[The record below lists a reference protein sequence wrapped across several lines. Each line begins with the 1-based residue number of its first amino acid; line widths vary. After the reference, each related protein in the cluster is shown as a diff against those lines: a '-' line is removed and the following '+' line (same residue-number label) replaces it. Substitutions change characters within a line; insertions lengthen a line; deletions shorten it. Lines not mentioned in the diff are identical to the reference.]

1 MSAAPATDMNATY
14 TGIRA
19 ATEEVLPRRV
29 WQKRYARRLLFTDFL
44 VLAIVIGSVQ
54 VFWLGFD
61 DAASFGFPTMTGGQY
76 GGEVSYGIVSG
87 AILILWMLV
96 LVAVGSVDSRVMG
109 VGHTEYRK
117 ITDSG
122 IGVFAALATSM
133 FLLKLDVARGYLLL
147 TFAIGIAGLLFAR
160 MAWRKWLKS
169 HRARGDYSNQ
179 VVLVGSRS
187 SIRHISDELAKQP
200 WAGYNVVGAAL
211 AQDPRDSGILAIGD
225 VPVISDFDGVREA
238 MDIIGAD
245 TVIITGADH
254 LDPQRVRELSWELE
268 KGEYSL
274 VMAPSLTDV
283 SGPRIHSRPV
293 AGLPLMHV
301 ETPRY
306 TGLRAAMK
314 RSFDILA
321 SLLIILLLFLPMG
334 VVATMVK
341 VTSPGPVLF
350 KQRRIGL
357 DGEEF
362 RMLKFRSMR
371 SDAEQLLAQLDAA
384 DRMDPDSVLFKMK
397 DDPRVTKVGRFIR
410 RYSIDELPQ
419 VFNVLMGS
427 MSLVGPRPS
436 LAQEVAQYE
445 HHVHRRFLVKPG
457 ITGLWQV
464 SGRSDLPWEEAVRLD
479 LYYVE
484 NWSLTADLA
493 ILWRTGRAIFE
504 GKGAY

>member
-1 MSAAPATDMNATY
+1 MSAAHAPDMHATY

-19 ATEEVLPRRV
+19 VTQEVLPRKV
-29 WQKRYARRLLFTDFL
+29 WQKRYARRLLTTDFA
-44 VLAIVIGSVQ
+44 VLAFVVGSVQ
-54 VFWLGFD
+54 LFWLGFD
-61 DAASFGFPTMTGGQY
+61 DTANFRFPTSPSDQY
-76 GGEVSYGIVSG
+76 GGEVSYGVVSA
-87 AILILWMLV
+87 AILAAWMCV
-96 LVAVGSVDSRVMG
+96 LIAVGSVDSRVMG
-109 VGHTEYRK
+109 AGYTEYRK

-122 IGVFAALATSM
+122 IGLFAAVATLM
-133 FLLKLDVARGYLLL
+133 FLLKLDVARGYLVL
-147 TFAIGIAGLLFAR
+147 TFVLGISGLLFAR
-160 MAWRKWLKS
+160 IAWRRWLKS

-200 WAGYNVVGAAL
+200 WAGYHVVGAAL
-211 AQDPRDSGILAIGD
+211 AQDPRDSGVLAIGN
-225 VPVISDFDGVREA
+225 VPVISDFNGVREA
-238 MDIIGAD
+238 MDVIGAD
-245 TVIITGADH
+245 TAIITGADH

-314 RSFDILA
+314 RTFDIVGSLCIIMLLA
-321 SLLIILLLFLPMG
+321 LPMIA
-334 VVATMVK
+334 VAIMVK
-341 VTSPGPVLF
+341 ATSPGPVLF
-350 KQRRIGL
+350 KQQRVGL
-357 DGEEF
+357 DGHEF
-362 RMLKFRSMR
+362 RMWKFRSMR
-371 SDAEQLLAQLDAA
+371 RDAEQVLAQLDAA
-384 DRMDPDSVLFKMK
+384 DRMDPGSVLFKMK
-397 DDPRVTKVGRFIR
+397 DDPRVTRVGRFIR

-436 LAQEVAQYE
+436 LAREVAQYE

-464 SGRSDLPWEEAVRLD
+464 SGRSDLPWDEAVRLD

-484 NWSLTADLA
+484 NWSMTADLV
-493 ILWRTGRAIFE
+493 ILWRTAQVVLRGS
-504 GKGAY
+504 GAY

>member
-1 MSAAPATDMNATY
+1 MYATY
-14 TGIRA
+14 TGIQA
-19 ATEEVLPRRV
+19 ETERHLPRRV
-29 WQKRYARRLLFTDFL
+29 WQRRYATRLLITDFI
-44 VLAIVIGSVQ
+44 VLALVIGTIQ
-54 VFWLGFD
+54 VFWLDFD
-61 DAASFGFPTMTGGQY
+61 DTANFGFPGSPGEQFS
-76 GGEVSYGIVSG
+76 GEVSYGLVSG
-87 AILILWMLV
+87 ALLLLWMVV
-96 LVAVGSVDSRVMG
+96 LVSVGSVDSRVMG

-122 IGVFAALATSM
+122 VGLFAAGATIM

-147 TFAIGIAGLLFAR
+147 TFAVGIIALLFAR
-160 MAWRKWLKS
+160 MMWRKWLKK
-169 HRARGDYSNQ
+169 HRTRGDYSSQ
-179 VVLVGSRS
+179 VVLVGSHS
-187 SIRHISDELAKQP
+187 SIRHIADELAKQP

-211 AQDPRDSGILAIGD
+211 AQSPQDSGVLAIGN
-225 VPVISDFDGVREA
+225 VPVVSDFDGVREA
-238 MDIIGAD
+238 MDTIGAD
-245 TVIITGADH
+245 TAIITGADH

-314 RSFDILA
+314 RSFDIA
-321 SLLIILLLFLPMG
+321 GSLLIIVLLSLPMA
-334 VVATMVK
+334 VVAITVK
-341 VTSPGPVLF
+341 STSPGPVFF
-350 KQRRIGL
+350 KQQRVGL

-362 RMLKFRSMR
+362 RMWKFRSMR
-371 SDAEQLLAQLDAA
+371 QDAEQQLARLDAA
-384 DRMDPDSVLFKMK
+384 DRMDPGNVLFKMK
-397 DDPRVTKVGRFIR
+397 DDPRITSVGRFIR

-419 VFNVLMGS
+419 VFNVLLGS

-436 LAQEVAQYE
+436 LAREVAQYE

-464 SGRSDLPWEEAVRLD
+464 SGRSDLPWDEAVRLD

-484 NWSLTADLA
+484 NWSLTADLL
-493 ILWRTGRAIFE
+493 ILWRTANVVIRGS
-504 GKGAY
+504 GAY

>member
-1 MSAAPATDMNATY
+1 MSATEAPDMHVTH
-14 TGIRA
+14 TGIQTV
-19 ATEEVLPRRV
+19 TEGHLPRRV
-29 WQKRYARRLLFTDFL
+29 WQKRYAARLLTTDFI
-44 VLAIVIGSVQ
+44 VLALVIGTIQ
-54 VFWLGFD
+54 LFWLGFD
-61 DAASFGFPTMTGGQY
+61 DTANFGFPASSGNEY

-87 AILILWMLV
+87 AILILWMVV
-96 LVAVGSVDSRVMG
+96 LVSVGSVDSRVMG

-122 IGVFAALATSM
+122 IGLFAAVATIM

-160 MAWRKWLKS
+160 LAWRQWLKK
-169 HRARGDYSNQ
+169 HRTRGDYSNQ

-187 SIRHISDELAKQP
+187 SIRHIADELAKQP

-211 AQDPRDSGILAIGD
+211 AQNPKDSGVLAIGN

-238 MDIIGAD
+238 MESIRAD
-245 TVIITGADH
+245 TAIITGADH

-314 RSFDILA
+314 RSFDVVG
-321 SLLIILLLFLPMG
+321 SLLIIVLLALPMA
-334 VVATMVK
+334 VVAIMVK
-341 VTSPGPVLF
+341 ATSAGPVFF
-350 KQRRIGL
+350 KQQRVGL

-362 RMLKFRSMR
+362 RMWKFRSMR
-371 SDAEQLLAQLDAA
+371 NDAEQLLAQLDAA
-384 DRMDPDSVLFKMK
+384 DRMDPGNVLFKMK
-397 DDPRVTKVGRFIR
+397 DDPRITNVGRFIR

-436 LAQEVAQYE
+436 LAREVAQYE

-464 SGRSDLPWEEAVRLD
+464 SGRSDLPWDEAVRLD

-484 NWSLTADLA
+484 NWSLTVDFA
-493 ILWRTGRAIFE
+493 ILWRTGRAVFR
-504 GKGAY
+504 GAGAY

>member
-1 MSAAPATDMNATY
+1 MSAAEAPDMHATY
-14 TGIRA
+14 TGIQAVTKDR
-19 ATEEVLPRRV
+19 LPRRV
-29 WQKRYARRLLFTDFL
+29 WQKRYAARLIVTDFV
-44 VLAIVIGSVQ
+44 VLAFVIATIQ
-54 VFWLGFD
+54 WFWLGFD
-61 DAASFGFPTMTGGQY
+61 DTASFGFPTSPGGEFS
-76 GGEVSYGIVSG
+76 GEVSYGVVSG
-87 AILILWMLV
+87 AILILWMVV
-96 LVAVGSVDSRVMG
+96 LVSVGSVDSRVMG

-122 IGVFAALATSM
+122 VGLFAAIATVM
-133 FLLKLDVARGYLLL
+133 FLLKLDVARGYLVL
-147 TFAIGIAGLLFAR
+147 TFALGTICLLFAR
-160 MAWRKWLKS
+160 MVWRKWLKG
-169 HRARGDYSNQ
+169 HRTRGDYSNQ

-187 SIRHISDELAKQP
+187 SIRHIADELAKQP

-211 AQDPRDSGILAIGD
+211 AQNPRDSGVLAIGK
-225 VPVISDFDGVREA
+225 VPVISDFDGVRGA
-238 MDIIGAD
+238 MDLIGAD
-245 TVIITGADH
+245 TAIITGADH

-268 KGEYSL
+268 KGQYSL

-314 RSFDILA
+314 RTFDIVG
-321 SLLIILLLFLPMG
+321 SLSIILVLLLPMA
-334 VVATMVK
+334 VVAVLVK
-341 VTSPGPVLF
+341 ASSPGPVLF
-350 KQRRIGL
+350 KQHRVGL

-362 RMLKFRSMR
+362 RMWKFRSMR
-371 SDAEQLLAQLDAA
+371 QDAEQLLAQLDAA
-384 DRMDPDSVLFKMK
+384 DRIDPENVLFKMK
-397 DDPRVTKVGRFIR
+397 EDPRITKVGSFIR

-419 VFNVLMGS
+419 VFNVLTGS

-436 LAQEVAQYE
+436 LAREVAQYE

-464 SGRSDLPWEEAVRLD
+464 SGRSDLPWDEAVRLD

-484 NWSLTADLA
+484 NWSMTADLV
-493 ILWRTGRAIFE
+493 ILWRTANVVIRGS
-504 GKGAY
+504 GAY

>member
-1 MSAAPATDMNATY
+1 MSAAHAPDMHATY

-19 ATEEVLPRRV
+19 VTQEVLPRKV
-29 WQKRYARRLLFTDFL
+29 WQKRYARRLLTTDFA
-44 VLAIVIGSVQ
+44 VLAFVVGSVQ
-54 VFWLGFD
+54 LFWLGFD
-61 DAASFGFPTMTGGQY
+61 DTANFRFPTSPSDQY
-76 GGEVSYGIVSG
+76 GGEVSYGVVSA
-87 AILILWMLV
+87 AILAAWMCV
-96 LVAVGSVDSRVMG
+96 LIAVGSVDSRVMG
-109 VGHTEYRK
+109 AGYTEYRK

-122 IGVFAALATSM
+122 IGLFAAVATLM
-133 FLLKLDVARGYLLL
+133 FLLKLDVARGYLVL
-147 TFAIGIAGLLFAR
+147 TFVLGISGLLFAR
-160 MAWRKWLKS
+160 IAWRRWLKS

-200 WAGYNVVGAAL
+200 WAGYHVVGAAL
-211 AQDPRDSGILAIGD
+211 AQDPRDSGVLAIGN
-225 VPVISDFDGVREA
+225 VPVISDFNGVREA
-238 MDIIGAD
+238 MDVIGAD
-245 TVIITGADH
+245 TAIITGADH

-314 RSFDILA
+314 RTFDIVG
-321 SLLIILLLFLPMG
+321 SLCIIILLALPMIA
-334 VVATMVK
+334 VAIMVK
-341 VTSPGPVLF
+341 ATSPGPVLF
-350 KQRRIGL
+350 KQQRVGL
-357 DGEEF
+357 DGDEF
-362 RMLKFRSMR
+362 RMWKFRSMR
-371 SDAEQLLAQLDAA
+371 RDAEQVLAQLDAA
-384 DRMDPDSVLFKMK
+384 DRMDPGSVLFKMK
-397 DDPRVTKVGRFIR
+397 DDPRVTRVGRFIR

-436 LAQEVAQYE
+436 LAREVAQYE

-464 SGRSDLPWEEAVRLD
+464 SGRSDLPWDEAVRLD

-484 NWSLTADLA
+484 NWSMTADLV
-493 ILWRTGRAIFE
+493 ILWRTAQVVLRGS
-504 GKGAY
+504 GAY

>member
-1 MSAAPATDMNATY
+1 MSASQAPDMHATY

-19 ATEEVLPRRV
+19 VTEEVLPRKV
-29 WQKRYARRLLFTDFL
+29 WQRRYARRLLVTDSL
-44 VLAIVIGSVQ
+44 VLAIVIGGVQ
-54 VFWLGFD
+54 IIWLGVSDTANFRV
-61 DAASFGFPTMTGGQY
+61 PTSPDVQY
-76 GGEVSYGIVSG
+76 GGEVSYAVVSG
-87 AILILWMLV
+87 LILLIWMCV

-109 VGHTEYRK
+109 VGYTEYRK

-122 IGVFAALATSM
+122 IGLFTAVATIM

-147 TFAIGIAGLLFAR
+147 TFAIGIVSLLFAR
-160 MAWRKWLKS
+160 MAWRRWLKN

-187 SIRHISDELAKQP
+187 SIRHISEELAKQP
-200 WAGYNVVGAAL
+200 WAGYHVVGAAL
-211 AQDPRDSGILAIGD
+211 AQDPRDSGVLAIGN
-225 VPVISDFDGVREA
+225 VPVISDFDGVRDA

-245 TVIITGADH
+245 TAIITGADH

-268 KGEYSL
+268 KGQYSL

-314 RSFDILA
+314 RTFDIVGSLVII
-321 SLLIILLLFLPMG
+321 SLLAVPMA
-334 VVATMVK
+334 VVAVMVK
-341 VTSPGPVLF
+341 ATSPGPVLF
-350 KQRRIGL
+350 KQQRVGL

-362 RMLKFRSMR
+362 RMWKFRSMR
-371 SDAEQLLAQLDAA
+371 RDAEQVLAQLDAA
-384 DRMDPDSVLFKMK
+384 DRMDSGSVLFKMK
-397 DDPRVTKVGRFIR
+397 DDPRVTSVGRFIR

-436 LAQEVAQYE
+436 LAREVAQYE

-484 NWSLTADLA
+484 NWSMTADLV
-493 ILWRTGRAIFE
+493 ILWRTVNVVVRGS
-504 GKGAY
+504 GAY

>member
-1 MSAAPATDMNATY
+1 MSAAQAPDMHATY

-19 ATEEVLPRRV
+19 VTEEVLPRKV
-29 WQKRYARRLLFTDFL
+29 WQKRYARRLLTTDFA
-44 VLAIVIGSVQ
+44 VLALIISGVQ
-54 VFWLGFD
+54 LFWLGFD
-61 DAASFGFPTMTGGQY
+61 DTANFSVPTSPGDQY
-76 GGEVSYGIVSG
+76 GGEVSYGVVSG
-87 AILILWMLV
+87 LILLLWMCV
-96 LVAVGSVDSRVMG
+96 LIAVGSVDSRVMG
-109 VGHTEYRK
+109 VGYTEYRK

-122 IGVFAALATSM
+122 IGLFAAVATLM
-133 FLLKLDVARGYLLL
+133 FLLKLDVARGYLIL
-147 TFAIGIAGLLFAR
+147 TFALGIASLLFAR
-160 MAWRKWLKS
+160 MAWRKWLKG

-187 SIRHISDELAKQP
+187 SIRHISDELSKQP
-200 WAGYNVVGAAL
+200 WAGYHVVGAAL
-211 AQDPRDSGILAIGD
+211 AQDPRDSGVLAIGD
-225 VPVISDFDGVREA
+225 VPVISDFDGVRGA
-238 MDIIGAD
+238 MDVIGAD
-245 TVIITGADH
+245 TAIITGADH

-268 KGEYSL
+268 KGQYSL

-314 RSFDILA
+314 RTFDIVG
-321 SLLIILLLFLPMG
+321 SLLIIALLWLPMA
-334 VVATMVK
+334 VVAVMVK

-350 KQRRIGL
+350 KQQRVGL

-362 RMLKFRSMR
+362 RMWKFRSMR
-371 SDAEQLLAQLDAA
+371 RDAEQVLAQLDAA
-384 DRMDPDSVLFKMK
+384 DRMDPGSVLFKMK
-397 DDPRVTKVGRFIR
+397 DDPRVTSVGRFIR
-410 RYSIDELPQ
+410 RYSIDEIPQ

-436 LAQEVAQYE
+436 LAREVAQYE

-484 NWSLTADLA
+484 NWSLTADLV
-493 ILWRTGRAIFE
+493 ILWRTANVVIRGS
-504 GKGAY
+504 GAY

>member
-1 MSAAPATDMNATY
+1 MSAAEATDMHATY
-14 TGIRA
+14 TGIQA
-19 ATEEVLPRRV
+19 VTKGHLPRRV
-29 WQKRYARRLLFTDFL
+29 WQKRYATRLLTTDFI
-44 VLAIVIGSVQ
+44 VLALVIGVTQ
-54 VFWLGFD
+54 LFWLGFD
-61 DAASFGFPTMTGGQY
+61 DTASFGFPTSPGGEFS
-76 GGEVSYGIVSG
+76 GEVSYGIVSG
-87 AILILWMLV
+87 AILLLWMVV
-96 LVAVGSVDSRVMG
+96 LVSVGSVDSRVMG

-122 IGVFAALATSM
+122 VGLFAAIATIM

-147 TFAIGIAGLLFAR
+147 TFVIGTVGLLFAR
-160 MAWRKWLKS
+160 MVWRKWLKN
-169 HRARGDYSNQ
+169 HRTRGDYSNQ
-179 VVLVGSRS
+179 VVLVGSHS
-187 SIRHISDELAKQP
+187 SIRHIADELAKQP

-211 AQDPRDSGILAIGD
+211 AQNPRDSGVLAIGN
-225 VPVISDFDGVREA
+225 VPVVSDFDGVREA

-245 TVIITGADH
+245 TAVITGADH
-254 LDPQRVRELSWELE
+254 LHPQRVRELSWELE

-314 RSFDILA
+314 RSFDIVG
-321 SLLIILLLFLPMG
+321 SLLVILLFALPMAI
-334 VVATMVK
+334 VAIMVK
-341 VTSPGPVLF
+341 ATSPGPALF
-350 KQRRIGL
+350 KQQRVGL
-357 DGEEF
+357 DGAEF
-362 RMLKFRSMR
+362 RMWKFRSMR
-371 SDAEQLLAQLDAA
+371 RDAEQLLAQLDAA
-384 DRMDPDSVLFKMK
+384 DRMDPGNIMFKMK
-397 DDPRVTKVGRFIR
+397 DDPRITKVGRFIR

-419 VFNVLMGS
+419 VFNVLTGS

-436 LAQEVAQYE
+436 LAREVVQYE

-464 SGRSDLPWEEAVRLD
+464 SGRSNLPWDEAVRLD

-484 NWSLTADLA
+484 NWSMTADLV
-493 ILWRTGRAIFE
+493 ILWRTANVVIRGS
-504 GKGAY
+504 GAY

>member
-1 MSAAPATDMNATY
+1 MSPAEAPDLQATY

-19 ATEEVLPRRV
+19 VTEEVLPRKV
-29 WQKRYARRLLFTDFL
+29 WLKRYATRLLFTDFV
-44 VLAIVIGSVQ
+44 VLALVIGTTQ
-54 VFWLGFD
+54 LFWLGFD
-61 DAASFGFPTMTGGQY
+61 DTANFGFPGSTGDQY

-87 AILILWMLV
+87 AILLLWMVV
-96 LVAVGSVDSRVMG
+96 LVAVGSVDTRVMG

-122 IGVFAALATSM
+122 IGLFAALASIM

-147 TFAIGIAGLLFAR
+147 TFALGIVGLLISR
-160 MAWRKWLKS
+160 RLWRKWLKG
-169 HRARGDYSNQ
+169 HRMRGDYSNQ

-187 SIRHISDELAKQP
+187 SIRHVSEELAKQP

-211 AQDPRDSGILAIGD
+211 AQDPRDSGMLAIGN

-254 LDPQRVRELSWELE
+254 LDPQTVRELSWDLE
-268 KGEYSL
+268 KGQYSL
-274 VMAPSLTDV
+274 VMAPNLTDV

-314 RSFDILA
+314 RSLDVVGALIMLIMLA
-321 SLLIILLLFLPMG
+321 LPMA
-334 VVATMVK
+334 VVAIIVK
-341 VTSPGPVLF
+341 ATSPGPVLF
-350 KQRRIGL
+350 KQQRIGL

-362 RMLKFRSMR
+362 RMWKFRSMR
-371 SDAEQLLAQLDAA
+371 RDAEQLLAQLDVA
-384 DRMDPDSVLFKMK
+384 DRMDPGNVLFKMK
-397 DDPRVTKVGRFIR
+397 NDPRVTAVGSFIR
-410 RYSIDELPQ
+410 RYSVDELPQ
-419 VFNVLMGS
+419 LYNVLVGN

-436 LAQEVAQYE
+436 LASEVVDYE
-445 HHVHRRFLVKPG
+445 RHVHRRFLVKPG
-457 ITGLWQV
+457 MTGLWQV
-464 SGRSDLPWEEAVRLD
+464 SGRSDLSWDEAVRLD

-484 NWSLTADLA
+484 NWSLTVDLA
-493 ILWRTGRAIFE
+493 ILWRTGRAVLK
-504 GKGAY
+504 GSGAY

>member
-1 MSAAPATDMNATY
+1 MSAAEAPDMQSTY
-14 TGIRA
+14 TGIQA
-19 ATEEVLPRRV
+19 VTKEVLPRRV
-29 WQKRYARRLLFTDFL
+29 WQKRYATRLIVTDFV
-44 VLAIVIGSVQ
+44 VLALVICVIQ
-54 VFWLGFD
+54 MFWLGFD
-61 DAASFGFPTMTGGQY
+61 DAANFGFPASSGSQY

-87 AILILWMLV
+87 AILVVWMVV

-122 IGVFAALATSM
+122 IGLFAAVATAM

-147 TFAIGIAGLLFAR
+147 IFVVGIAGLLFAR
-160 MAWRKWLKS
+160 MAWRKWLKN
-169 HRARGDYSNQ
+169 HRTRGDYSNQ

-187 SIRHISDELAKQP
+187 SIRHISEELAKQP

-211 AQDPRDSGILAIGD
+211 AQDPRDSGILAIGN
-225 VPVISDFDGVREA
+225 VPVISDFNGVRRA

-245 TVIITGADH
+245 TAIITGADH

-314 RSFDILA
+314 RSFDIVG
-321 SLLIILLLFLPMG
+321 SLLIITILIIPMF
-334 VVATMVK
+334 VVGAMVK

-350 KQRRIGL
+350 KQHRVGL

-362 RMLKFRSMR
+362 RMWKFRSMR
-371 SDAEQLLAQLDAA
+371 RDAEQVLAQLDAA
-384 DRMDPDSVLFKMK
+384 DRMDPENVLFKMR
-397 DDPRVTKVGRFIR
+397 DDPRVTKVGGFIR

-436 LAQEVAQYE
+436 LAREVAQYE

-484 NWSLTADLA
+484 NWSMTADLV
-493 ILWRTGRAIFE
+493 ILWRTANVVIRGS
-504 GKGAY
+504 GAY

>member
-1 MSAAPATDMNATY
+1 M
-14 TGIRA
+14 
-19 ATEEVLPRRV
+19 VV
-29 WQKRYARRLLFTDFL
+29 TDFF
-44 VLAIVIGSVQ
+44 VLAFVIVATQ
-54 VFWLGFD
+54 LFWLGID
-61 DAASFGFPTMTGGQY
+61 DTANFRIPTSPGDQY

-87 AILILWMLV
+87 AILILWMVV
-96 LVAVGSVDSRVMG
+96 LFAVGSVDSRVMG
-109 VGHTEYRK
+109 VGHAEYRK

-122 IGVFAALATSM
+122 IGLFAAIATIM

-147 TFAIGIAGLLFAR
+147 TFALGIVGLLFAR
-160 MAWRKWLKS
+160 MAWRSWLKR
-169 HRARGDYSNQ
+169 HRAGGDYSNQ
-179 VVLVGSRS
+179 VVLVGSSS

-211 AQDPRDSGILAIGD
+211 AQDPRDSGVLAIGS
-225 VPVISDFDGVREA
+225 VPVISDFNGVRQA

-245 TVIITGADH
+245 TAIITGADH

-314 RSFDILA
+314 RSFDILG
-321 SLLIILLLFLPMG
+321 SLLIIALLSIPML
-334 VVATMVK
+334 VVGLVVK
-341 VTSPGPVLF
+341 ATSPGPVIF
-350 KQRRIGL
+350 KQQRVGL
-357 DGEEF
+357 DGKEF
-362 RMLKFRSMR
+362 KMWKFRSMR
-371 SDAEQLLAQLDAA
+371 RDAEQVLANLDAA
-384 DRMDPDSVLFKMK
+384 DRMDPEHVLFKMK
-397 DDPRVTKVGRFIR
+397 DDPRVTKIGRVIR

-419 VFNVLMGS
+419 LFNVLVGS

-484 NWSLTADLA
+484 NWSMTADLV
-493 ILWRTGRAIFE
+493 ILWRTANVVIRGS
-504 GKGAY
+504 GAY

>member
-1 MSAAPATDMNATY
+1 MSAPEAPDMHATY

-19 ATEEVLPRRV
+19 VTEEVLPRPV
-29 WQKRYARRLLFTDFL
+29 WQKRYARRLLITDFL
-44 VLAIVIGSVQ
+44 VLALVVSSVQ
-54 VFWLGFD
+54 WFWLGFD
-61 DAASFGFPTMTGGQY
+61 DAADFGFPASTGVHY
-76 GGEVSYGIVSG
+76 VGEVSYGIVSV
-87 AILILWMLV
+87 AVLALWMV
-96 LVAVGSVDSRVMG
+96 LLIAVGSVDSRVAG
-109 VGHTEYRK
+109 VGQTEYRK

-122 IGVFAALATSM
+122 IGLFAAVATVM
-133 FLLKLDVARGYLLL
+133 FLLKLDVARGYLIL
-147 TFAIGIAGLLFAR
+147 TFALGVLGLLISR
-160 MAWRKWLKS
+160 WLWRKWLKS
-169 HRARGDYSNQ
+169 HRTRGDYSNQ

-187 SIRHISDELAKQP
+187 SIRHISEELAKQP

-211 AQDPRDSGILAIGD
+211 AQDPKDSGILAIGN
-225 VPVISDFDGVREA
+225 VPVISDFDGVRNA

-268 KGEYSL
+268 KGQYSL

-314 RSFDILA
+314 RSFDIVG
-321 SLLIILLLFLPMG
+321 SLVIILLLSFPMAI
-334 VVATMVK
+334 VALLVK
-341 VTSPGPVLF
+341 GTSPGPVLF
-350 KQRRIGL
+350 KQQRVGL

-362 RMLKFRSMR
+362 RMWKFRSMR
-371 SDAEQLLAQLDAA
+371 QDAEQVLAQLDAA
-384 DRMDPDSVLFKMK
+384 DRIDPENVLFKMK
-397 DDPRVTKVGRFIR
+397 DDPRITNVGRFIR

-419 VFNVLMGS
+419 VFNVLTGS

-436 LAQEVAQYE
+436 LAREVAQYE

-484 NWSLTADLA
+484 NWSMTTDLL
-493 ILWRTGRAIFE
+493 ILWKTANVVIRGS
-504 GKGAY
+504 GAY

>member
-1 MSAAPATDMNATY
+1 MSAAQAPDMHATY

-19 ATEEVLPRRV
+19 VTEEVLPRNV
-29 WQKRYARRLLFTDFL
+29 WQKRYARRLLVTDFL
-44 VLAIVIGSVQ
+44 VLALVVGSIQ
-54 VFWLGFD
+54 LFWLGID
-61 DAASFGFPTMTGGQY
+61 DTANFRVPTSPSGQY
-76 GGEVSYGIVSG
+76 GGEVSYGVVSV
-87 AILILWMLV
+87 LILLLWMCV
-96 LVAVGSVDSRVMG
+96 LIAVGSVDSRVMG
-109 VGHTEYRK
+109 VGYTEYRK

-122 IGVFAALATSM
+122 IGLFTAVATIM

-147 TFAIGIAGLLFAR
+147 TFAIGILSLLFAR
-160 MAWRKWLKS
+160 MAWRRWLKN

-187 SIRHISDELAKQP
+187 SIRHISQELAKQP
-200 WAGYNVVGAAL
+200 WAGYHVVGAAL
-211 AQDPRDSGILAIGD
+211 AQDPRDSGVLAIGN
-225 VPVISDFDGVREA
+225 VPVISDFDGVRDA
-238 MDIIGAD
+238 MEMIGAD
-245 TVIITGADH
+245 TAIITGADH

-268 KGEYSL
+268 KGQYSL

-314 RSFDILA
+314 RTFDIIG
-321 SLLIILLLFLPMG
+321 SLLVIALLALPMV
-334 VVATMVK
+334 VVAVLVK
-341 VTSPGPVLF
+341 ATSPGPVFF
-350 KQRRIGL
+350 KQQRVGL

-362 RMLKFRSMR
+362 RMWKFRSMR
-371 SDAEQLLAQLDAA
+371 RDAEQVLAQLDAA
-384 DRMDPDSVLFKMK
+384 DRMDPGSVLFKMK
-397 DDPRVTKVGRFIR
+397 DDPRVTSVGRFIR

-436 LAQEVAQYE
+436 LAREVAQYE

-484 NWSLTADLA
+484 NWSMTADLV
-493 ILWRTGRAIFE
+493 ILWRTANVVIRGS
-504 GKGAY
+504 GAY

>member
-1 MSAAPATDMNATY
+1 MTASTAPDMHATY
-14 TGIRA
+14 TGIQA
-19 ATEEVLPRRV
+19 VTQEVLPRKE
-29 WQKRYARRLLFTDFL
+29 WQRRYATRLLITDFA
-44 VLAIVIGSVQ
+44 VLALVIGAIQ
-54 VFWLGFD
+54 MFWLGID
-61 DAASFGFPTMTGGQY
+61 NAANFGFPSSTGEQY

-87 AILILWMLV
+87 VILLVWMVV

-122 IGVFAALATSM
+122 IGLFAAVATAM

-147 TFAIGIAGLLFAR
+147 TFVLGIVGLLFAR
-160 MAWRKWLKS
+160 MVWRKWLKK
-169 HRARGDYSNQ
+169 HRTRGDYSNQ
-179 VVLVGSRS
+179 VVLVGSSS
-187 SIRHISDELAKQP
+187 SIRHISEELAKQP

-211 AQDPRDSGILAIGD
+211 AQDPRDSGVLTVGK

-238 MDIIGAD
+238 MGFVGAD
-245 TVIITGADH
+245 TAIITGADH
-254 LDPQRVRELSWELE
+254 LDPRRVRELSWELE
-268 KGEYSL
+268 KGEYSM

-314 RSFDILA
+314 RSFDIVA
-321 SLLIILLLFLPMG
+321 SLVIIFLLSLPMA
-334 VVATMVK
+334 VVAIMVK
-341 VTSPGPVLF
+341 TTSPGPVIF
-350 KQRRIGL
+350 KQQRIGL

-362 RMLKFRSMR
+362 RMWKFRSMR
-371 SDAEQLLAQLDAA
+371 EDAEQVLAQLDNA
-384 DRMDPDSVLFKMK
+384 DRMDPANVLFKIK
-397 DDPRVTKVGRFIR
+397 NDPRITNVGRFIR

-419 VFNVLMGS
+419 LFNVLGGS

-436 LAQEVAQYE
+436 LEREVLQYE
-445 HHVHRRFLVKPG
+445 THVHRRFLVKPG

-493 ILWRTGRAIFE
+493 ILWRTVRAVFA
-504 GKGAY
+504 GSGAY

>member
-1 MSAAPATDMNATY
+1 MNVAEAPDMHATY
-14 TGIRA
+14 TGIQAVTKGR
-19 ATEEVLPRRV
+19 LPRRI
-29 WQKRYARRLLFTDFL
+29 WQKQYATRLLLTDFV
-44 VLAIVIGSVQ
+44 VLALVISTIQ
-54 VFWLGFD
+54 LFWLGFD
-61 DAASFGFPTMTGGQY
+61 DTASFGFPVSRTGEFS
-76 GGEVSYGIVSG
+76 GEVSYGVVSV
-87 AILILWMLV
+87 AILILWMVV
-96 LVAVGSVDSRVMG
+96 LVSVGSVDSRVMG

-122 IGVFAALATSM
+122 VGLFAAVATVM

-147 TFAIGIAGLLFAR
+147 VFALGVIGLLLGR
-160 MAWRKWLKS
+160 MVWRKWLKN
-169 HRARGDYSNQ
+169 HRTRGDYSNQ

-187 SIRHISDELAKQP
+187 SIRHIADELAKQP

-211 AQDPRDSGILAIGD
+211 AQNPRDSGVLAIGK

-245 TVIITGADH
+245 TAIITGADH
-254 LDPQRVRELSWELE
+254 LDPKRVRELSWELE

-314 RSFDILA
+314 RTFDIVG
-321 SLLIILLLFLPMG
+321 SLLVILVLALPMAL
-334 VVATMVK
+334 VAVMVK
-341 VTSPGPVLF
+341 ATSPGPVLF
-350 KQRRIGL
+350 KQQRVGL
-357 DGEEF
+357 DGKEF
-362 RMLKFRSMR
+362 RMWKFRSMR
-371 SDAEQLLAQLDAA
+371 ENAEQLLAQLDAA
-384 DRMDPDSVLFKMK
+384 DRMNPGHVLFKMK
-397 DDPRVTKVGRFIR
+397 DDPRVTNVGRFIR

-436 LAQEVAQYE
+436 LAKEVAQYE

-464 SGRSDLPWEEAVRLD
+464 SGRSDLAWEEAVRLD

-484 NWSLTADLA
+484 NWSMTADLA
-493 ILWRTGRAIFE
+493 ILWRTVKVVMLGS
-504 GKGAY
+504 GAY

>member
-1 MSAAPATDMNATY
+1 MSAAQAPDMHATY
-14 TGIRA
+14 SGIKAVTG
-19 ATEEVLPRRV
+19 EVLPRKE
-29 WQKRYARRLLFTDFL
+29 WQKRYAARLLVTDFL
-44 VLAIVIGSVQ
+44 VLAVVIGAVQ
-54 VFWLGFD
+54 MFWLGVD
-61 DAASFGFPTMTGGQY
+61 NTATFGFPGSAGDQY
-76 GGEVSYGIVSG
+76 GGEVSYGIVS
-87 AILILWMLV
+87 LSMLLVWMIV

-109 VGHTEYRK
+109 VGPTEYRK

-122 IGVFAALATSM
+122 IGLFAAVATVM
-133 FLLKLDVARGYLLL
+133 FFLKLDVARGYLLL
-147 TFAIGIAGLLFAR
+147 TFTLGTIGLLVFR
-160 MAWRKWLKS
+160 WLWRKWLKS
-169 HRARGDYSNQ
+169 HRMSGNYSNQ

-187 SIRHISDELAKQP
+187 SISHIANELAKQP

-211 AQDPRDSGILAIGD
+211 AQDPRDSGVLAIGN

-254 LDPQRVRELSWELE
+254 LDPKRVRELSWDLE
-268 KGEYSL
+268 KGQYSL

-306 TGLRAAMK
+306 TGLRAIMK
-314 RSFDILA
+314 RSFDVLG
-321 SLLIILLLFLPMG
+321 SLLMIALLSIPML
-334 VVATMVK
+334 VVAIMVK
-341 VTSPGPVLF
+341 TTSPGPALF
-350 KQRRIGL
+350 KQQRIGL
-357 DGEEF
+357 DGDEF
-362 RMLKFRSMR
+362 RMWKFRSMR
-371 SDAEQLLAQLDAA
+371 KDAEVQLAKLDAA
-384 DRMDPDSVLFKMK
+384 DGIDPGNVLFKMK
-397 DDPRVTKVGRFIR
+397 EDPRITGVGRFIR

-436 LAQEVAQYE
+436 LAREVAQYE

-484 NWSLTADLA
+484 NWSMTADLV
-493 ILWRTGRAIFE
+493 ILWRTANVVVRGS
-504 GKGAY
+504 GAY

>member
-1 MSAAPATDMNATY
+1 MSAAEAPDMQATY
-14 TGIRA
+14 TGIQA
-19 ATEEVLPRRV
+19 ATKAHLPRRI
-29 WQKRYARRLLFTDFL
+29 WQKRYATRLLVTDFI
-44 VLAIVIGSVQ
+44 VLTIVIATIQ
-54 VFWLGFD
+54 WFWLGLD
-61 DAASFGFPTMTGGQY
+61 DTASFGFPTSPSGEFS
-76 GGEVSYGIVSG
+76 GEVSYGVVSG
-87 AILILWMLV
+87 VILLLWMVV
-96 LVAVGSVDSRVMG
+96 LLAVGSVDSRVMG

-122 IGVFAALATSM
+122 VGLFAAIATLM
-133 FLLKLDVARGYLLL
+133 FLLKLDVARGYLIL
-147 TFAIGIAGLLFAR
+147 TFAVGIGSLLFAR
-160 MAWRKWLKS
+160 MVWRKWLKG
-169 HRARGDYSNQ
+169 HRTRGDYSNQ

-187 SIRHISDELAKQP
+187 SIRHIADELAKQP

-211 AQDPRDSGILAIGD
+211 AQDPLDSGVLAIGK
-225 VPVISDFDGVREA
+225 VPVVSDFDGVREA
-238 MDIIGAD
+238 MDLIGAD
-245 TVIITGADH
+245 TAIITGADH

-314 RSFDILA
+314 RTFDIIG
-321 SLLIILLLFLPMG
+321 SLLIIAILVLPMLI
-334 VVATMVK
+334 VAVMVK

-350 KQRRIGL
+350 KQQRVGL
-357 DGEEF
+357 DGQEF
-362 RMLKFRSMR
+362 QMWKFRSMR
-371 SDAEQLLAQLDAA
+371 RDAEQLLAQLDAA
-384 DRMDPDSVLFKMK
+384 DRLDPGNVLFKMK
-397 DDPRVTKVGRFIR
+397 EDPRITNVGRFIR

-419 VFNVLMGS
+419 VFNVLTGS

-436 LAQEVAQYE
+436 LAREVAQYE

-484 NWSLTADLA
+484 NWSMTADLL
-493 ILWRTGRAIFE
+493 ILWRTANVVIRGS
-504 GKGAY
+504 GAY

>member
-1 MSAAPATDMNATY
+1 MTAAEAPDMHATY
-14 TGIRA
+14 TDIRA
-19 ATEEVLPRRV
+19 VTKEVLPRRV
-29 WQKRYARRLLFTDFL
+29 WQKRYATRLVATDL
-44 VLAIVIGSVQ
+44 IVLTLVIGATQ
-54 VFWLGFD
+54 IFWLGFD
-61 DAASFGFPTMTGGQY
+61 DAASFGFPTSTGDQY
-76 GGEVSYGIVSG
+76 SGEVSYGIVS
-87 AILILWMLV
+87 AVILVLWMLV

-122 IGVFAALATSM
+122 IGLFAAIATIM

-147 TFAIGIAGLLFAR
+147 TFAVGIVGLLSAR
-160 MAWRKWLKS
+160 MAWRKWLKR

-200 WAGYNVVGAAL
+200 WAGYHVVGAAL
-211 AQDPRDSGILAIGD
+211 AQDPRDSGVLAIGN

-245 TVIITGADH
+245 TAIITGADH

-268 KGEYSL
+268 KGQYSL

-314 RSFDILA
+314 RSFDIVGSLA
-321 SLLIILLLFLPMG
+321 IIAVLAVPM
-334 VVATMVK
+334 VAVAIMVK

-350 KQRRIGL
+350 KQHRIGL
-357 DGEEF
+357 DGEQF
-362 RMLKFRSMR
+362 RMWKFRSMR
-371 SDAEQLLAQLDAA
+371 KDAEQLLAQLDAA
-384 DRMDPDSVLFKMK
+384 DRMDVGNVLFKMK
-397 DDPRVTKVGRFIR
+397 DDPRITKVGRFIR

-436 LAQEVAQYE
+436 LAREVAQYE

-484 NWSLTADLA
+484 NWSMTADLV
-493 ILWRTGRAIFE
+493 ILWRTANVVIRGS
-504 GKGAY
+504 GAY

>member
-1 MSAAPATDMNATY
+1 MSATEAPDINVTY
-14 TGIRA
+14 TGIQTV
-19 ATEEVLPRRV
+19 TEGHLPRRV
-29 WQKRYARRLLFTDFL
+29 WQKRYAARLLTTDFL
-44 VLAIVIGSVQ
+44 VLALVIGTIHL
-54 VFWLGFD
+54 FWLGFD
-61 DAASFGFPTMTGGQY
+61 DTANFGFPASSGNEY

-87 AILILWMLV
+87 AILVLWMVV
-96 LVAVGSVDSRVMG
+96 LVSVGSVDSRVMG

-122 IGVFAALATSM
+122 IGLFAAVATIM

-147 TFAIGIAGLLFAR
+147 TFAIGIVGLLLVR
-160 MAWRKWLKS
+160 LAWRQWLKK
-169 HRARGDYSNQ
+169 HRTRGDYSNQ

-187 SIRHISDELAKQP
+187 SIRHIADELAKQP

-211 AQDPRDSGILAIGD
+211 AQSPKDSGVLAIGN

-238 MDIIGAD
+238 MDTIGAD
-245 TVIITGADH
+245 TAIITGADH

-314 RSFDILA
+314 RSFDIVGSLFIIVLLA
-321 SLLIILLLFLPMG
+321 LPMAA
-334 VVATMVK
+334 VAITVK
-341 VTSPGPVLF
+341 ATSPGPVLF
-350 KQRRIGL
+350 KQHRIGL

-371 SDAEQLLAQLDAA
+371 HNAEQLLAQLDTA
-384 DRMDPDSVLFKMK
+384 DRLDPDNILFKMK
-397 DDPRVTKVGRFIR
+397 DDPRITDVGRFIR
-410 RYSIDELPQ
+410 RFSIDELPQ

-436 LAQEVAQYE
+436 LAREVAQYE

-464 SGRSDLPWEEAVRLD
+464 SGRSDLPWDEAVRLD

-484 NWSLTADLA
+484 NWSLTGDLA
-493 ILWRTGRAIFE
+493 ILWRTGRAVFH
-504 GKGAY
+504 GAGAY

>member
-1 MSAAPATDMNATY
+1 MSAAEAPDMHATY
-14 TGIRA
+14 TGIQA
-19 ATEEVLPRRV
+19 VTKDVLPRKE
-29 WQKRYARRLLFTDFL
+29 WQRRYATRLLITDFV
-44 VLAIVIGSVQ
+44 VLALVIGAIQ
-54 VFWLGFD
+54 ILWLGID
-61 DAASFGFPTMTGGQY
+61 NTAHFGFPSSSGDQY
-76 GGEVSYGIVSG
+76 GGEVSYGVVSG
-87 AILILWMLV
+87 AILFVWMLV
-96 LVAVGSVDSRVMG
+96 LIAVGSVDSRVMG

-122 IGVFAALATSM
+122 IALFAGVASVM

-147 TFAIGIAGLLFAR
+147 TFALGTVGLLFAR
-160 MAWRKWLKS
+160 MVWRKWLKK
-169 HRARGDYSNQ
+169 HRTRGDYSNQ

-211 AQDPRDSGILAIGD
+211 AQDPRDSGILAIGNI
-225 VPVISDFDGVREA
+225 PVISDFDGVREA

-245 TVIITGADH
+245 TAIITGADH
-254 LDPQRVRELSWELE
+254 LDPKRVRELSWELQ

-274 VMAPSLTDV
+274 VMAPSLTDI

-314 RSFDILA
+314 RSFDIVG
-321 SLLIILLLFLPMG
+321 SLTIIALLWIPMLIVGIL
-334 VVATMVK
+334 VK
-341 VTSPGPVLF
+341 TTSPGPVFF
-350 KQRRIGL
+350 KQHRVGL
-357 DGEEF
+357 DGKEF
-362 RMLKFRSMR
+362 RMWKFRSMR
-371 SDAEQLLAQLDAA
+371 RDAEQVLAQLDAA
-384 DRMDPDSVLFKMK
+384 DRMDPGNILFKMK
-397 DDPRVTKVGRFIR
+397 DDPRVTAVGRFIR

-419 VFNVLMGS
+419 VFNVLTGS

-436 LAQEVAQYE
+436 LAREVAQYE

-464 SGRSDLPWEEAVRLD
+464 SGRSDLPWDEAVRLD

-484 NWSLTADLA
+484 NWSMTADLV
-493 ILWRTGRAIFE
+493 ILWRTANVVIRGS
-504 GKGAY
+504 GAY

>member
-1 MSAAPATDMNATY
+1 MSAAEAHGMGATHI
-14 TGIRA
+14 GIQAVTDRH
-19 ATEEVLPRRV
+19 LPRRV
-29 WQKRYARRLLFTDFL
+29 WQRRYARRLLVTDFI
-44 VLAIVIGSVQ
+44 VLAVVICTIQ

-61 DAASFGFPTMTGGQY
+61 DTASFGFPTGPSGEFR
-76 GGEVSYGIVSG
+76 GEVSYGVVSVS
-87 AILILWMLV
+87 ILLLWM
-96 LVAVGSVDSRVMG
+96 VALLSVGSVDSRVMG
-109 VGHTEYRK
+109 VGYTEYRK

-122 IGVFAALATSM
+122 VGLFAALATVM
-133 FLLKLDVARGYLLL
+133 FLLKLDVARGYLIL
-147 TFAIGIAGLLFAR
+147 TFAIGTVGLLFAR
-160 MAWRKWLKS
+160 MVWRKWLKS

-187 SIRHISDELAKQP
+187 SIRHIADELAKQP

-211 AQDPRDSGILAIGD
+211 AQNPRDSGVLAIGT
-225 VPVISDFDGVREA
+225 VPVVSDFDGVREA
-238 MDIIGAD
+238 MDMIGAD
-245 TVIITGADH
+245 TAIITGADH

-314 RSFDILA
+314 RTFDILG
-321 SLLIILLLFLPMG
+321 SLTIIAILSIPMA
-334 VVATMVK
+334 VVAVLVK
-341 VTSPGPVLF
+341 VSSPGPVLF
-350 KQRRIGL
+350 KQQRVGL

-362 RMLKFRSMR
+362 RMWKFRSMR
-371 SDAEQLLAQLDAA
+371 EDAEQLLAQLDVA
-384 DRMDPDSVLFKMK
+384 DRMDPENVMFKMK
-397 DDPRVTKVGRFIR
+397 ADPRITRVGSILR

-436 LAQEVAQYE
+436 LAREVAQYE

-484 NWSLTADLA
+484 NWSMTADLV
-493 ILWRTGRAIFE
+493 ILWRTANVVVRGS
-504 GKGAY
+504 GAY